1 MIKIDYMITTLIIII
16 IILKIKKIDSKSN
29 LSKNNEA
36 EMVTSNKLYNLILN
50 EYGITDSYFTYKK
63 N

>member
-63 N
+63 S

>member
-1 MIKIDYMITTLIIII
+1 MITTLIIII